1 MSRPIRALV
10 SVAVCLG
17 ATAALTGCVS
27 TTLPAS
33 ADGKGGLPPSVV
45 DGKKLKVGLSPDF
58 PPMEYRDGK
67 TNRLVGVGVDL
78 ARALGDE
85 LGLKVT
91 FVEQRFDQLMNSVA
105 TSRVDLVMSGISDTV
120 QRQETVDF
128 VDYFDTVG
136 RLYTLPSRA
145 GDFRTA
151 ADVCGR
157 KLAVSKT
164 TDYYGQALAFNK
176 KYCTGKGKPA
186 VQILPTD
193 SGAAARLQL
202 EQKRAD
208 IAIQGGENL
217 AFFDRTEPGR
227 FRAVLDPMPA
237 KPFAAVVKKDDKPM
251 AALVMKGL
259 RKLRADGTYQRILKK
274 AGLSYGSTAPKFNGV
289 EG

>member
-45 DGKKLKVGLSPDF
+45 DGKELKVGLSPDF

-67 TNRLVGVGVDL
+67 TNRLVGVDVDL
-78 ARALGDE
+78 ARALGAE

-176 KYCTGKGKPA
+176 KYCTGKGSRPCRYCRPTPA
-186 VQILPTD
+186 PRPASNWSRSART
-193 SGAAARLQL
+193 SPSRAAR
-202 EQKRAD
+202 
-208 IAIQGGENL
+208 
-217 AFFDRTEPGR
+217 TWP
-227 FRAVLDPMPA
+227 
-237 KPFAAVVKKDDKPM
+237 
-251 AALVMKGL
+251 
-259 RKLRADGTYQRILKK
+259 
-274 AGLSYGSTAPKFNGV
+274 SSTAPNPAGSARCSTRCPRNRSPPWSRRTTNPWRRW
-289 EG
+289 